1 MLFTE
6 EKKNKIEDKN
16 MKQFFDWYYQ
26 TLPVITWI
34 IAICGVIIFA
44 GLITLIISERNRK
57 KKKKKYIIED
67 KITIIDNPNVKII
80 SEKDFHEEQEEL
92 KTLQCFGDYESVHD
106 SDCQICEGKK
116 QCPFDRY
123 RDPLTKLER
132 IITIIVCILMI
143 GLIGYSLY
151 ELGKYLLNLIGI

>member
-1 MLFTE
+1 
-6 EKKNKIEDKN
+6 

-34 IAICGVIIFA
+34 IVIWGVIIFA
-44 GLITLIISERNRK
+44 GLIILIISERNRK

-80 SEKDFHEEQEEL
+80 KESTVYDGTEDYIEEL
-92 KTLQCFGDYESVHD
+92 DNKEQVLEVLQCNGNYEAAYD
-106 SDCQICEGKK
+106 IDCQICEGQK

-123 RDPLTKLER
+123 RDPLTRTER
-132 IITIIVCILMI
+132 IIVIIFCILMI
-143 GLIGYSLY
+143 GLVGYVLY
-151 ELGKYLLNLIGI
+151 ELGKYLLNLIGL